1 MMEICPQFSNF
12 GWLLEDPMS
21 NEQENFYR
29 ERTETSDSI
38 NLHSPSSQIQVG
50 NSTESLQYFD
60 GDLKKVKKLNHN
72 ASERDRRQKINT
84 LYSTLRSL
92 LPAADQMKKLSIP
105 STVSRVIKYIPELQK
120 EVERL
125 IEKREKLLAK
135 ISRQENSFVYRMQ
148 RRTADHHDQSS
159 VLAVTA
165 SRIGDRDVAIQ
176 ISTLEIKRA
185 SFSKAILDLEQEGIL
200 VLNASTFESF
210 DGRVF
215 YNLHLQVQGS
225 QAIDVEILKEKLLSL
240 YEKRE
245 EILA

>member
-21 NEQENFYR
+21 NEQDNFYR

-72 ASERDRRQKINT
+72 ASERDRRKKINT

-135 ISRQENSFVYRMQ
+135 ISRQENSFEYRKQ

-159 VLAVTA
+159 LLAVTA
-165 SRIGDRDVAIQ
+165 SRISDRDVVIQ
-176 ISTLEIKRA
+176 VSTLKIKRA
-185 SFSKAILDLEQEGIL
+185 SFSEAILDLEEGIL

-240 YEKRE
+240 YEKKE
-245 EILA
+245 EMLA